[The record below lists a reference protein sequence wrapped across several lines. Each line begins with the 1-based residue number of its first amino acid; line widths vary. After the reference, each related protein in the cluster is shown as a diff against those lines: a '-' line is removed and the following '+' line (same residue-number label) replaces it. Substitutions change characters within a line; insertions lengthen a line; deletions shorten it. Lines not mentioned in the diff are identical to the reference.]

1 MSPSQKATRRAR
13 EKVAAMQAA
22 ERRRNR
28 RNKIIGAVVTGAA
41 GVLLVGGLVFVVQN
55 QEEEAKANAGR
66 TTTPADGVRTF
77 NGLSQTHVAG
87 NVDYSQIPPVGG
99 DHHAAWQNCGVYGSP
114 VRDENAVHSLEH
126 GAVWITHPEDLAEEK
141 VNALRD
147 LVRDKPYVLLSPH
160 EDVRDVV
167 MASAWGKQLAV
178 ADPADPKL
186 LSFIGDFAQSP
197 RVPEPGAPCT
207 NGVGSPEA

>member
-13 EKVAAMQAA
+13 EKVAEMQAA

-28 RNKIIGAVVTGAA
+28 RNKVIGGAVIGTA
-41 GVLLVGGLVFVVQN
+41 GLLLVGGLVFMVQN
-55 QEEEAKANAGR
+55 QEPEAKASAGR
-66 TTTPADGVRTF
+66 TTTPADGVRSF
-77 NGLSQTHVAG
+77 EGLSQTHVSG

-99 DHHAAWQNCGVYGSP
+99 DHHAAWQNCGIYNDP

-126 GAVWITHPEDLAEEK
+126 GAVWITYSEDLAEEK

-147 LVRDKPYVLLSPH
+147 LVRGKPFMLLSPH
-160 EDVRDVV
+160 EGVQDVM

-178 ADPADPKL
+178 TDPADPQL
-186 LSFIGDFAQSP
+186 LSFISEFAQSP
-197 RVPEPGAPCT
+197 RAPEPGAPCT